1 MKPPVFT
8 AAASLVL
15 LTAGCLKTQ
24 NEVEIKPIEIK
35 PMQITIDL
43 NVKVDKELDSA
54 LGTAPSAT
62 TLDTSTE
69 KGRLIASFRERRE
82 ALKKL
87 KTQGVL
93 GENNKGLLELRIPAN
108 EATAEAALLLTAEN
122 AARTRMY
129 EIIAREQN
137 TTADFVA
144 TRCATRIAERAPAG
158 LWYQNAQGEWL
169 KK

>member
-1 MKPPVFT
+1 MKTTTF
-8 AAASLVL
+8 AAAATLAILS
-15 LTAGCLKTQ
+15 AGCLKTQ

-43 NVKVDKELDSA
+43 NVKVDKELDNVLDSPQ
-54 LGTAPSAT
+54 TIAP
-62 TLDTSTE
+62 DTGTE
-69 KGRLIASFRERRE
+69 KGRLIASFRERRD
-82 ALKKL
+82 ALKTL

-93 GENNKGLLELRIPAN
+93 GENNRGLLELRIPAT

-122 AARTRMY
+122 TARTRMY
-129 EIIAREQN
+129 EIIAQEQN

-144 TRCATRIAERAPAG
+144 SRRAARVAERAPAG
-158 LWYQNAQGEWL
+158 LWYQTAQGEWL

>member
-1 MKPPVFT
+1 MKQT
-8 AAASLVL
+8 TTIAAAATLAL
-15 LTAGCLKTQ
+15 LTAGCIKTQ

-43 NVKVDKELDSA
+43 NVKVDKELDNVLDA
-54 LGTAPSAT
+54 PQTAAT
-62 TLDTSTE
+62 DNGTE
-69 KGRLIASFRERRE
+69 KGRLIASFRERRA
-82 ALKKL
+82 ALKNL
-87 KTQGVL
+87 KSQGVL
-93 GENNKGLLELRIPAN
+93 GENNRGLLELRIPAT

-129 EIIAREQN
+129 EIIAQEQN

-144 TRCATRIAERAPAG
+144 TRCAARVAERAPAG
-158 LWYQNAQGEWL
+158 FWYQTAQGEWL